1 MKWVKKGLIFKP
13 QGDIDWMVSHAMI
26 PFAENVRGDLYRIYF
41 AARDSQNRSNGA
53 YVVIDIRNPKEILDM
68 SKEPVLVPGD
78 LGTFDD
84 SGALPSW
91 VVEHGNAKYMYYIG
105 YNTGVTVPFRNF
117 VGLAI
122 SQDGGAS
129 FHKVSRAP
137 LLERNEVDPYL
148 TVTPCVL
155 IEDGLWR
162 MWYTSG
168 TKWVE
173 RKDDKP
179 KHYYHIKYAESAD
192 GVHWD
197 RQGAVCIDFQS
208 ADEYAIARPSV
219 IREDAL
225 YKMWYCHRGESYR
238 IGYAES
244 KDGIEWERKDEEVG
258 VDVSASGWDSEMI
271 EYPFVFDH
279 KGERYMIYNG
289 NGYGKTGMGL
299 AVLAKEE

>member
-26 PFAENVRGDLYRIYF
+26 PFAETVGGDLHRVYF

-53 YVVIDIRNPKEILDM
+53 YVVIDIRNPKEILDI

-105 YNTGVTVPFRNF
+105 YNIGVTVPFRNF
-117 VGLAI
+117 IGLAI

-162 MWYTSG
+162 MWYTSA
-168 TKWVE
+168 TKWVQRE
-173 RKDDKP
+173 DDKP
-179 KHYYHIKYAESAD
+179 KHYYHIKYAESDD

-197 RQGAVCIDFQS
+197 RQGVVCIDFQS

-258 VDVSASGWDSEMI
+258 VDVSALGWDSEMI